1 MFDANFTFDTPRSP
15 SLDSASHTTSTR
27 ETSRSVSPCSPTGPY
42 PPPRFSVTD
51 LAARFAGSRLRH
63 DSQVCYDSCEA
74 YANNDDDAGWAI
86 PRDDIDLAPV
96 SQSRTP
102 PARPHSPSR
111 RLQRQANTRLLCSST
126 HTKDIEALVSRMVA
140 CEDQC
145 EVNSDS
151 ASLTIEV
158 DDEGYD
164 SSDANQ
170 SRRSSIAVQKTRF
183 DYRRLS
189 DRRTTGAR
197 VNKTVRCKKDQKHRR
212 IQSAESES

>member
-15 SLDSASHTTSTR
+15 SLDSTSHTISTR
-27 ETSRSVSPCSPTGPY
+27 ETSRSLSPCSPTGPY

-51 LAARFAGSRLRH
+51 LAASFASSRLRH
-63 DSQVCYDSCEA
+63 DSQICYDSCEA
-74 YANNDDDAGWAI
+74 YANNDDDAGWEI
-86 PRDDIDLAPV
+86 PRDDVDLAPV
-96 SQSRTP
+96 SRSRTL

-111 RLQRQANTRLLCSST
+111 RMQRQANTRLLCSTT

-140 CEDQC
+140 CQDQC

-151 ASLTIEV
+151 ASPTIEV

-164 SSDANQ
+164 SPDANQ

-183 DYRRLS
+183 DYRRSS
-189 DRRTTGAR
+189 DMRATGAR

-212 IQSAESES
+212 IRSAESES